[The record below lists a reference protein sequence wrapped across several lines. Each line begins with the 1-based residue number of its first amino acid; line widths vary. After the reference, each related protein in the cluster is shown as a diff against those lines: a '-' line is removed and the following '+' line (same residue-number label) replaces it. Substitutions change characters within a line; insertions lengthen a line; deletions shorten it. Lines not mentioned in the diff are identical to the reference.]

1 MFRRTA
7 RAGIQRRVIAFG
19 ITVTDLLIRGL
30 DAEDLER
37 LDVRARRLGISRG
50 EYVRRRLRAD
60 ARPLVAV
67 SVADLERLAR
77 DLPDLDD
84 DAVMAGA
91 WS

>member
-50 EYVRRRLRAD
+50 AGCAPTRA
-60 ARPLVAV
+60 RWSRCRSLTWN
-67 SVADLERLAR
+67 
-77 DLPDLDD
+77 
-84 DAVMAGA
+84 A
-91 WS
+91 WRVIFPISTMTR

>member
-1 MFRRTA
+1 
-7 RAGIQRRVIAFG
+7 VIAFG

-37 LDVRARRLGISRG
+37 LDVRARRLGLSRG
-50 EYVRRRLRAD
+50 EYVRRRLHAD

-77 DLPDLDD
+77 DLPDLGD

>member
-1 MFRRTA
+1 VFLRTA
-7 RAGIQRRVIAFG
+7 RAGIQRGVIAFG

-67 SVADLERLAR
+67 SVADLERLTR

>member
-1 MFRRTA
+1 
-7 RAGIQRRVIAFG
+7 
-19 ITVTDLLIRGL
+19 L
-30 DAEDLER
+30 DA
-37 LDVRARRLGISRG
+37 RARRLGLSRG
-50 EYVRRRLRAD
+50 EYVRRRLHAD

-77 DLPDLDD
+77 DLPDLGD